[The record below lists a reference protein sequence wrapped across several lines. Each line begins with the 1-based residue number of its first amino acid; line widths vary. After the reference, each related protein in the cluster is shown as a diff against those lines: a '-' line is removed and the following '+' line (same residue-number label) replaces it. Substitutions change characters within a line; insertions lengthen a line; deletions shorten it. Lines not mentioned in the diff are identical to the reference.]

1 MLFCDAAVALLTQ
14 DERVQGV
21 ISTLKSML
29 AHSAE
34 NNYSFNLPFSSSLS
48 KMTPNGANMNSYILR
63 SSYDLK
69 RFHKGFGLRVLLH
82 TSQTH

>member
-1 MLFCDAAVALLTQ
+1 M
-14 DERVQGV
+14 QGV
-21 ISTLKSML
+21 MSTLKSML

-34 NNYSFNLPFSSSLS
+34 NNCSYNLPFSSSLS

-63 SSYDLK
+63 SLYDLK
-69 RFHKGFGLRVLLH
+69 RFHKGVLLR